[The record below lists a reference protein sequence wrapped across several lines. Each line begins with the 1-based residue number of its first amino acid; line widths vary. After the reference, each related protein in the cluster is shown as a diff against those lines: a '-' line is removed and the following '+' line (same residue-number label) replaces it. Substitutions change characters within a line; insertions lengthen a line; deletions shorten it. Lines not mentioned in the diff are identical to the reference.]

1 MQIDILHGGSLLAP
15 CPRAGV
21 NPLTGVCGMNL
32 METALYKLAS
42 EGKISLEQ
50 AKILNAIRKKRAVH
64 SSRMA
69 EETGEDLVSL
79 TPELFDLE
87 ERKIIEQKN
96 GIYYCED
103 FEMKISELIR
113 KEETEKIETKIRAR

>member
-1 MQIDILHGGSLLAP
+1 
-15 CPRAGV
+15 
-21 NPLTGVCGMNL
+21 MNL